1 MAPNTRTSPQLYGKA
16 QLGAPSFFSKNQ
28 VKSIYM
34 AKKKVFLVLDGN
46 ALLHRAWHA
55 IPPLT
60 TSSGQVVNAV
70 YGFLNII
77 EKMREQYAPD
87 FMAVA
92 WDLPGA
98 TFRHEAY
105 AEYKGTR
112 EKKADELYEQIDVI
126 KDALDVYGIPSLS
139 AEGYEADDVIA
150 TLAKKYAKD
159 DVSVK
164 ILSGDMDLLQLV
176 DGAVR
181 VIAFKKGISET
192 VEYDKKAVQD
202 RYGLDPKQMVDFKA
216 LMGDP
221 SDNIP
226 GIEGIGKKTA
236 ATLLQEHGSINNLL
250 RALKRDELEEKYA
263 KRLRGKEK
271 ELKDMQALVQLIDR
285 VKLPGFKITDAKFT
299 DPDVEVLVPMLE
311 QLEFRNLL
319 RKYKRSEDSA
329 EQAPIVR
336 QKVATI
342 DQLKADDLYV
352 AARNVQAD
360 LFGKG
365 SIEIV
370 FSDGTKI
377 AKAQTQDEVKQVIEL
392 INKAKLVIGHDLKS
406 IMHLLES
413 SIEGKVFDTMV
424 AAYLVASHERDF
436 DISACAK
443 KYFKKN
449 LKEDAALDS
458 QMEVIIGLYKK
469 LEKLLAKEGSLKLA
483 TDVEMPLARNLYIM
497 EREGIEVD
505 ADHLKE
511 LSDKFEKELKSL
523 TAKIYKF
530 AGEEFNIK
538 SPSQLSHILFDVL
551 KLPTKRIKK
560 TKTGL
565 STAASELEKLW
576 ETHEIIPLVSK
587 YREFAKMKSTYVDA
601 LPELIEKDGRIHS
614 SFNQTVTATGR
625 LSSSDPNLQNI
636 PVRTELGREIRNA
649 FTSKHGYTL
658 VACDYSQF
666 ELRLAAVMAK
676 DSSFIRAFKEGADI
690 HTRTASEILDK
701 PESEIDKHERHAAKA
716 INFGILYGMGP
727 RNLARSSGLSKEEAQ
742 GFIDKYFEL
751 HPGIANYIEE
761 MKDKAHKDKYVETLF
776 GRRRYLPEIDS
787 GMQMLRAAAERMAV
801 NMPIQGTQ
809 ADLVKMAMLKVQT
822 WVESTDLDLKM
833 LLQVHDELVFEVK
846 NSDVEKAVVQI
857 KKIMEGVWDSEVP
870 LIVDVEHGKHWG
882 KLKAWK

>member
-1 MAPNTRTSPQLYGKA
+1 
-16 QLGAPSFFSKNQ
+16 
-28 VKSIYM
+28 M

-126 KDALDVYGIPSLS
+126 KDALDVYHVPSLS
-139 AEGYEADDVIA
+139 AVGYEADDVIA
-150 TLAKKYAKD
+150 TLAKRYGKD
-159 DVSVK
+159 DMEVK

-176 DGAVR
+176 NGAVR
-181 VIAFKKGISET
+181 VVAFKKGISET
-192 VEYDKKAVQD
+192 VEYDKQAVID
-202 RYGLDPKQMVDFKA
+202 RYGLEPSQMVDFKA

-226 GIEGIGKKTA
+226 GIEGVGKKTA
-236 ATLLQEHGSINNLL
+236 ATLLQNHESVNGLL
-250 RALKRDELEEKYA
+250 RALKRGELEEKYA
-263 KRLRGKEK
+263 KRLHGKEK
-271 ELKDMQALVQLIDR
+271 ELKDMQALVQLIKT
-285 VKLPGFKITDAKFT
+285 VKLPGFKISDAKFQ
-299 DPDVEVLVPMLE
+299 DPDVDQLIPMLE
-311 QLEFRNLL
+311 GLEFRNLL
-319 RKYKRSEDSA
+319 KKYQKAEDKEDQVSSS
-329 EQAPIVR
+329 
-336 QKVATI
+336 KKKSTSI
-342 DQLKADDLYV
+342 DQIKTEVVYIT
-352 AARNVQAD
+352 ARIVQAD

-365 SIEIV
+365 SVELV
-370 FSDGTKI
+370 VSDGSRI
-377 AKAQTQDEVKQVIEL
+377 AKAQTPDEVNQIIEL
-392 INKAKLVIGHDLKS
+392 LKKSKLVVGHDLKAL
-406 IMHLLES
+406 MHLIGV
-413 SIEGKVFDTMV
+413 SIEVEIFDVMV
-424 AAYLVASHERDF
+424 AAYLAASHERVF
-436 DISACAK
+436 DIVGCAK
-443 KYFKKN
+443 KYLNMN
-449 LKEDAALDS
+449 LKDGIAIEDQID
-458 QMEVIIGLYKK
+458 VIIKLHKK
-469 LEKLLAKEGSLKLA
+469 LESLLKKEGSSKLA
-483 TDVEMPLARNLYIM
+483 HEVEMPLVRVLHLM
-497 EREGIEVD
+497 EHEGIEVD
-505 ADHLKE
+505 ADHLKD
-511 LSDKFEKELKSL
+511 LSVKFEKELETL
-523 TAKIYKF
+523 TSKIYKLS
-530 AGEEFNIK
+530 GEEFNIK
-538 SPSQLSHILFDVL
+538 SPSQLARILFEVL
-551 KLPTKRIKK
+551 ELPTKRIKK

-601 LPELIEKDGRIHS
+601 LPELIESDGRIHS

-649 FTSKHGYTL
+649 FTAKHGYTL

-676 DSSFIRAFKEGADI
+676 DSAFIKAFQEGADV
-690 HTRTASEILDK
+690 HTRTAAEILDK
-701 PESEIDKHERHAAKA
+701 SEEDVTKHERHAAKS

-742 GFIDKYFEL
+742 SFIDKYFEL
-751 HPGIANYIEE
+751 HPGIQNYIDD
-761 MKDKAHKDKYVETLF
+761 MKAKAHDDEYVETLF
-776 GRRRYLPEIDS
+776 GRRRYLPDVNS

-809 ADLVKMAMLKVQT
+809 ADLVKMAMLEVQS
-822 WVESTDLDLKM
+822 WIENGDLDIKM
-833 LLQVHDELVFEVK
+833 LLQVHDELVFEIK
-846 NSDVEKAVVQI
+846 NDEIAEVVPKI
-857 KKIMEGVWDSEVP
+857 KKIMESVWASEIP
-870 LIVDVEHGKHWG
+870 LIVDIEIGKHWG
-882 KLKAWK
+882 KLKKWK